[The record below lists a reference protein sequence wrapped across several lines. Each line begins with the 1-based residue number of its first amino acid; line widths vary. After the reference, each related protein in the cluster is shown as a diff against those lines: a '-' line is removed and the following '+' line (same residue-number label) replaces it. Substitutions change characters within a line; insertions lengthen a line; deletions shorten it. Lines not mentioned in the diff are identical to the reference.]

1 MIPDVVI
8 EKRNQLIQ
16 GGYCVID
23 NILTQEFLDELRR
36 ESDRMLDNVEHP
48 PTWKYQGSGL
58 HASQRKK
65 IKQKHEKNQD

>member
-1 MIPDVVI
+1 MVPDVAI

-16 GGYCVID
+16 DGYCVID

-48 PTWKYQGSGL
+48 PTWEYQGSGL
-58 HASQRKK
+58 SLIHISEPTRPY
-65 IKQKHEKNQD
+65 

>member
-16 GGYCVID
+16 DRYCVID

-48 PTWKYQGSGL
+48 PTWKYQGSDL
-58 HASQRKK
+58 HVSQRKK